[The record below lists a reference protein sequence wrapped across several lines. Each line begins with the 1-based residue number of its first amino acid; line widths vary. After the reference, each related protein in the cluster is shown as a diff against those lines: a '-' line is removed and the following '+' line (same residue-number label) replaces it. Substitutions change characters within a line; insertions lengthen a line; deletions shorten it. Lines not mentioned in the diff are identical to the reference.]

1 MKKLLFLLLELSWS
15 KRIRTLNFD
24 NDAVVKWSYDV
35 NEVSNP
41 NSTLRFEILTKNNE
55 FSFGWNR

>member
-1 MKKLLFLLLELSWS
+1 MKKLLFLLLELSVS

-41 NSTLRFEILTKNNE
+41 NSTLRFEILTKNTE